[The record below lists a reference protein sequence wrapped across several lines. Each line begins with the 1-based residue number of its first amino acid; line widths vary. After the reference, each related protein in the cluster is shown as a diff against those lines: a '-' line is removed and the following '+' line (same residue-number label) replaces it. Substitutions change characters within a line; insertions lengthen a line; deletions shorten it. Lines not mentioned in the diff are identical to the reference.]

1 MIGHF
6 KGIVTLF
13 NDHFRLSTD
22 QVLSLFISHNK
33 KNDFFF
39 FFSPPS
45 KQSFPCLFRVSHTVL
60 LSQLHFLFAHS
71 GFSRALGGDLDST
84 LPSSSSLTLL
94 PLLPLHGCS
103 AEFLTYQTG
112 QTASDG
118 HSRDLMKEKGD
129 EEKGGGDQEKQGEK
143 ANAYSVHTIK
153 HLDN

>member
-6 KGIVTLF
+6 KGITLF
-13 NDHFRLSTD
+13 NDRFRLSTD

-33 KNDFFF
+33 KKIIFF
-39 FFSPPS
+39 PS
-45 KQSFPCLFRVSHTVL
+45 KQLFPCLFRVSHTV

-71 GFSRALGGDLDST
+71 GFSRALGGDLYST

-103 AEFLTYQTG
+103 AEFLTYQAG
-112 QTASDG
+112 QRASDG

-129 EEKGGGDQEKQGEK
+129 RRREVETRINRGEK
-143 ANAYSVHTIK
+143 
-153 HLDN
+153 